1 MADLQSNDQVLIDD
15 IVGLL
20 DFDAPLTPKVPT
32 IGSLG
37 DASNKSS
44 PFVPQVVDTVSP
56 SSASSDDNAQANKRS
71 TKREK
76 EKVRQRRHRQRLKDS
91 RDELQCQVNE
101 LSRHLEALVQE
112 AERKRQKME
121 ATSNQRTSSGWM
133 EADFQRTQRLKS
145 EARQLQLVSAMTY
158 QAEYIKSLRRM
169 YSKANA
175 SRADRFPL
183 EPCIPTFHSMTS
195 VLYTTYLQQLEG
207 CYARVDMVMDAC
219 GVVSLPE
226 TTLSTIH
233 RRNSDGDVAYFQ
245 HVNKAM
251 LPCSFQQTCDVL
263 WRAVQEQEEPAFGGI
278 EVAPDSDVFIKS
290 RVLRAAGIGTLAQ
303 RYVSRRYFEETRMVL
318 VWKMSS
324 EGDAGFRGLHAEE
337 TGWLCVEPSPGGV
350 VLSACVQQVPM
361 RFCDPKCLQPA
372 IAPFYNLLNESL
384 EADKMGMTTSMGR
397 MLLDDVRTVIEC

>member
-1 MADLQSNDQVLIDD
+1 MADMQSNDQVLIDD

-37 DASNKSS
+37 DANNKSS
-44 PFVPQVVDTVSP
+44 SFMPQIVDTVSP

-76 EKVRQRRHRQRLKDS
+76 EKARQQRHRQRLKDS

-158 QAEYIKSLRRM
+158 QAEYIK
-169 YSKANA
+169 
-175 SRADRFPL
+175 
-183 EPCIPTFHSMTS
+183 
-195 VLYTTYLQQLEG
+195 QLEG
-207 CYARVDMVMDAC
+207 CYARVDTVMDAC

-226 TTLSTIH
+226 TSLTTIH
-233 RRNSDGDVAYFQ
+233 RRNADSVVAYFQ
-245 HVNKAM
+245 QVNKSM
-251 LPCSFQQTCDVL
+251 LPFSFQQTCDVM

-290 RVLRAAGIGTLAQ
+290 RVLRVEGI
-303 RYVSRRYFEETRMVL
+303 

-350 VLSACVQQVPM
+350 VLSVCVQQVPM
-361 RFCDPKCLQPA
+361 QFCDPKYPQPA
-372 IAPFYNLLNESL
+372 ITPFYNLLSKSL
-384 EADKMGMTTSMGR
+384 EADKVDVTTNMER
-397 MLLDDVRTVIEC
+397 MLLDDVLTGIEC